1 MGYVWLTA
9 AMWMGLGLLA
19 SVLSLW
25 AAVSAALVEVFLGA
39 VAANVV
45 GLNASPWVDYLAG
58 LGAIMLAFL
67 AGTEI
72 KWPVVRARALPNLTI
87 GAGAFLAPFVS
98 IFLFTTIVAGWTR
111 PQALIGA
118 IALSTTSV
126 ALVYAIISEEGQS
139 QSEVGQIVLAARFI
153 NDIGTVGALAF
164 VTAQYDFHLAL
175 FAAAMVI
182 ASLAVPRITPWVLGK
197 LARAEGSADI
207 RFIGVSLL
215 VLGGLGSISGI
226 EAVVPAYLIGIA
238 LSPVLEAHRGLAD
251 RLRTV
256 TFAWFTPFYFL
267 RAGSFLDFTGWSAI
281 AAMASALFAIKI
293 ISKCGAIVPLTR
305 LFGFAPRDGWSIA
318 LLMSTGLTF
327 GTVTAFVGLAR
338 GMIDQH
344 QYAILVMSVI
354 ASGAIPALIA
364 QRMLRARH
372 RSDPKSDPRSAVPVF
387 QAQTGRERGGG
398 PGQRYG

>member
-19 SVLSLW
+19 CVLSMW
-25 AAVSAALVEVFLGA
+25 AAVPAALVEVFLGA
-39 VAANVV
+39 IAANAV
-45 GLNASPWVDYLAG
+45 GLPAGPWVNYLAG

-72 KWPVVRARALPNLTI
+72 KWSVVRARALPNLTI
-87 GAGAFLAPFVS
+87 GAGAFLAPFLSV
-98 IFLFTTIVAGWTR
+98 FLFTMVIAGWTR
-111 PQALIGA
+111 PQALIAA

-126 ALVYAIISEEGQS
+126 ALVYVIVSEDGQS
-139 QSEVGQIVLAARFI
+139 KSEVGQIVLAARFV

-164 VTAQYDFHLAL
+164 VTAQYDFRLTL
-175 FAAAMVI
+175 FAVAMVATI
-182 ASLAVPRITPWVLGK
+182 LAVPRITPFILNK
-197 LARAEGSADI
+197 LARAEGAADI
-207 RFIGVSLL
+207 RFVALLLL

-238 LSPVLEAHRGLAD
+238 LSPVLEARSGLSD

-281 AAMASALFAIKI
+281 AAMAATLFAVKI
-293 ISKCGAIVPLTR
+293 FSKCAAIVPLTR
-305 LFGFAPRDGWSIA
+305 LFGIAAREGWSIA

-327 GTVTAFVGLAR
+327 GTVAALVGLAH
-338 GMIDQH
+338 GMIDQR

-354 ASGAIPALIA
+354 VGGAIPALIA
-364 QRMLRARH
+364 QRMLRAR
-372 RSDPKSDPRSAVPVF
+372 
-387 QAQTGRERGGG
+387 
-398 PGQRYG
+398 